1 MNNNFASVTCIF
13 KCLNPAAMRKQPENL
28 NSHWIFQFFI
38 VFCPI
43 WKTQTMR
50 NMFFDKQLEVHTN
63 HWMHF
68 GSWCSNLGSNH
79 VGSLKSVQTSNLPRI
94 ESKKL
99 KTKKNILTKE
109 FCFAQKRNSWSNF
122 KPALSSLTSQK
133 CENLHRFQHFNEKCG
148 ITEDVLTS
156 ESWSRVLW
164 IYQI

>member
-79 VGSLKSVQTSNLPRI
+79 VCSQKSVQTSNLPRI

-99 KTKKNILTKE
+99 KTKKKYFDKRILLCSKKEFMKKFQASFEFVDLTKMWK
-109 FCFAQKRNSWSNF
+109 FTS
-122 KPALSSLTSQK
+122 LST
-133 CENLHRFQHFNEKCG
+133 F
-148 ITEDVLTS
+148 
-156 ESWSRVLW
+156 
-164 IYQI
+164 